1 MEIVVADIGGTH
13 ARFAI
18 AQLDPGTRP
27 RIGTMHRY
35 RTREHSGL
43 ASAWTAFANEVGE
56 KLPNKAAIAVAAPIE
71 GDELR
76 FLNSDWRIPRFSI
89 AEELGLEQLTLLND
103 FGAVA
108 YTVSELQPTELAS
121 ICGPDRLP
129 ENGVISVIGPGTG
142 LGVAILDRRDGTVRV
157 IETEAAHIGFAPLD
171 SEEQALATS
180 IVARYGR
187 ASVERIV
194 SGPGLID
201 IHRHLG
207 GTGDWD
213 ANRAGELWSAAIDGS
228 DPIAGHAL
236 EILVRSLGAAAG
248 DLSLAH
254 GSMGVV
260 ISGGLA
266 NRIIEFLRGS
276 SFAERF
282 IAKGRYRG
290 RMKRVPVML
299 ATYPEPGLLGAAI
312 AFQHDQLAAEKS
324 A

>member
-1 MEIVVADIGGTH
+1 MQIVVADIGGTH
-13 ARFAI
+13 ARLAL
-18 AQLDPGTRP
+18 AELAAGTRP
-27 RIGTMHRY
+27 RIGTMYRY

-43 ASAWTAFANEVGE
+43 GSAWAAFAREFGE
-56 KLPNKAAIAVAAPIE
+56 KLPNKAAVAIAAPIE

-76 FLNSDWRIPRFSI
+76 FLNSNWRIPRFSI
-89 AEELGLEQLTLLND
+89 AEELGLEELALLND

-108 YTVSELQPTELAS
+108 YAVSELQPAELEP

-129 ENGVISVIGPGTG
+129 EEGIISVIGPGTG
-142 LGVAILDRRDGTVRV
+142 LGVAILDSRGETVRV

-171 SEEQALATS
+171 AEEQALAAS
-180 IVARYGR
+180 IAARYGR
-187 ASVERIV
+187 ASIERIV

-201 IHRHLG
+201 IHHYLG
-207 GTGDWD
+207 GAGAWE

-236 EILVRSLGAAAG
+236 EILVRSFGAAAG

-260 ISGGLA
+260 VSGGLA
-266 NRIIEFLRGS
+266 NRIIKLLRS
-276 SFAERF
+276 PSFAERF
-282 IAKGRYRG
+282 IAKGRYRD

-312 AFQHDQLAAEKS
+312 AFQHDQLAA
-324 A
+324 